1 MPDDFWQDSAL
12 LAAAAERHFGQLLL
26 SYRKLQRPEPTQA
39 LVGQWLGLTQGQ
51 VSRIERSKTPVHDLD
66 KLDRWAHALQ
76 IPPRL
81 LWFTLSHKAS
91 DACND
96 IEKVSNLERSYPP
109 DHEGPDVRRRD
120 LFKTAGAVVAASSS
134 WLSDTPWQ
142 RLSDSV
148 LRGRVVD
155 RTTVQLV
162 EDRTAEFYT
171 AEETRPA
178 RDILRDLQKHRQM
191 LDSLLANT
199 QQSNLR
205 DRLLVAMGES
215 DALLGWMHFDLGS
228 AEPAVNA
235 WRRALQ
241 LANQTGDGALAACA
255 LGYWSYLA
263 AGRGDSRSA
272 VGMLERAESAVS
284 GMNAPA
290 TRSWIAIRLAE
301 ETARSGESTTSLR
314 ALDRAMTAFDF
325 ASPRT
330 ERPWTGFFTASRLG
344 SSTVATYTRLN
355 HSEADAAAN
364 SLLGSLSL
372 GDNKVRG
379 LVLAELATAAAHARD
394 FEKAGDLSQSA
405 IRIVTRTEA
414 NFARKKLEDLASS
427 LPAGTTPA
435 LRLRRQITAGLS
447 ASRS

>member
-1 MPDDFWQDSAL
+1 MPPEFWGAIAL
-12 LAAAAERHFGQLLL
+12 KEAAAERHFGKLLL
-26 SYRKLQRPEPTQA
+26 AYRRLQQPEPTQA
-39 LVGQWLGLTQGQ
+39 HVGAWLGLTQGQ
-51 VSRIERSKTPVHDLD
+51 VSRIERSATAVHDLD
-66 KLDRWAHALQ
+66 KLDRWAKALH
-76 IPPRL
+76 IPQQL
-81 LWFTLSHKAS
+81 LWFNLSEQAPG
-91 DACND
+91 ACQD
-96 IEKVSNLERSYPP
+96 IEEVSTLEGSRPP
-109 DHEGPDVRRRD
+109 DDEGTDMRRRD
-120 LFKTAGAVVAASSS
+120 LFKTAGAVVAGTS
-134 WLSDTPWQ
+134 WLADTPWQ

-148 LRGRVVD
+148 LRGRTVD

-162 EDRTAEFYT
+162 EDRTAEFYS

-178 RDILRDLQKHRQM
+178 RDILADLQRHRQM
-191 LDSLLANT
+191 LDSLLANA
-199 QQSNLR
+199 QQSTLR

-215 DALLGWMHFDLGS
+215 DVLLGWMYFDLGS
-228 AEPAVNA
+228 TELAVNA
-235 WRRALQ
+235 YRQALQ
-241 LANQTGDGALAACA
+241 LAGQTGDGALAACV

-263 AGRGDSRSA
+263 AGRGDTRSA

-290 TRSWIAIRLAE
+290 TRSWIAVRLAE
-301 ETARSGESTTSLR
+301 ETASAGERTTSLR

-355 HSEADAAAN
+355 HRAADAAAR
-364 SLLGSLSL
+364 SLLGSLSV

-379 LVLAELATAAAHARD
+379 LILAELATAAAHARD
-394 FEKAGDLSQSA
+394 FEKAGDLSQEA

-414 NFARKKLEDLASS
+414 NFARKKLEDLATS
-427 LPAGTTPA
+427 LPTATTPA

-447 ASRS
+447 ASRH